1 MTATRPFS
9 LFVSGRRGILLLL
22 LGAVSVLG
30 GLLPRPAAA
39 QAPLY
44 LANSETSVREISF
57 RFVNGQTFEPSRLR
71 EQIATE
77 APGFFARLRN
87 RLAFLPGVRRRV
99 FRFDPVTL
107 QKDVVRLRRFYRQNG
122 FPRPTIDYPASQL
135 DTTTNRIHVIFA
147 IQEGPPLTIRELAFR
162 TADGSQPLPARFSD
176 AMTRAWTRFRTRSS
190 VQLGERYTEFK
201 RTQIEDGVRSWLRNQ
216 GFAFPEIESEIK
228 TDTTAVAL
236 TVRIDPGPR
245 AHVSEIVVEG
255 NESVSEAV
263 VRRELPFAVGDRF
276 SASAVSDG
284 QRQLFDLNLFRVALA
299 DVPDQPRD
307 STVTVRYRVREAKLR
322 SYSGQIGYGTQPG
335 ITLQGNWR
343 HRNFY
348 GNARSFVVGFVAD
361 TGIPRDPQTIF
372 PFLSESPTKTPNRL
386 FRAST
391 TLRQP
396 YLFTERLSGSLEPFI
411 QERRSPSLS
420 PNPDRDLGLLQQ
432 LQLNERQFG
441 LNTTLIYDL
450 LPFRSLSLQHSF
462 ARIQQYRGRGEDVT
476 EGFETD
482 DLFDKSIF
490 SLSGTFGDA
499 DDFINPS
506 QGYILRPTIEVGGVP
521 FESGV
526 DFARF
531 SAEMSGYL
539 PVGDNVEL
547 AARVFGGWLRP
558 LDESRTN
565 LTIGPTAD
573 DELLRRNRT
582 YQDRFSDYLFYAGGG
597 SDVRGWTSQ
606 LAGGKV
612 LRDLQPSDTTTALYA
627 YRPVGARSKLGVNLE
642 ARLPFPGLGDS
653 WRTAVFVDAAYLDT
667 GALNLVP
674 PPDVS
679 GVIPGPDGRAVNTDP
694 SRLLVGVGGGL
705 RYDTPFGFVRLDAAY
720 KLTPD
725 ALDLRRPVDV
735 GNAVVREGR
744 SATAA
749 PRRPIR
755 RFRLHFGI
763 GRSF

>member
-1 MTATRPFS
+1 
-9 LFVSGRRGILLLL
+9 
-22 LGAVSVLG
+22 
-30 GLLPRPAAA
+30 
-39 QAPLY
+39 
-44 LANSETSVREISF
+44 
-57 RFVNGQTFEPSRLR
+57 
-71 EQIATE
+71 
-77 APGFFARLRN
+77 
-87 RLAFLPGVRRRV
+87 
-99 FRFDPVTL
+99 
-107 QKDVVRLRRFYRQNG
+107 VVRLRRFYRENG
-122 FPRPTIDYPASQL
+122 FPRPTVDYPASQL
-135 DTTTNRIHVIFA
+135 DTTSNRIHVIFT
-147 IQEGPPLTIRELAFR
+147 IQEGAPLTIRELAFR
-162 TADGSQPLPARFSD
+162 TADGSRPVTTLFREPIARQWARFQAQSG
-176 AMTRAWTRFRTRSS
+176 A
-190 VQLGERYTEFK
+190 QLGGRYTEFK
-201 RTQIEDGVRSWLRNQ
+201 RTQIEDDVRSWLRNQ
-216 GFAFPEIESEIK
+216 GFAFPEVEA
-228 TDTTAVAL
+228 TTQIDSTAAAL
-236 TVRIDPGPR
+236 TFRIDPGPLAR
-245 AHVSEIVVEG
+245 VSEIVVKG
-255 NESVSEAV
+255 NESVSDAV

-276 SASAVSDG
+276 SAAAVSDG

-335 ITLQGNWR
+335 LTLRGNWR

-361 TGIPRDPQTIF
+361 TGVPRDPATIF

-420 PNPDRDLGLLQQ
+420 PNPDREVGLLQR

-441 LNTTLIYDL
+441 VNTTLIYDV
-450 LPFRSLSLQHSF
+450 LPFRSLSLRHSF
-462 ARIQQYRGRGEDVT
+462 ARIEQFRGRAEDAT
-476 EGFETD
+476 DSLGTD

-506 QGYILRPTIEVGGVP
+506 QGYILRPTVEVGGVP

-526 DFARF
+526 DFVRL
-531 SAEMSGYL
+531 SAEVSGYL
-539 PVGDNVEL
+539 PLSDDVEL
-547 AARVFGGWLRP
+547 AGRIFGGWLRP

-565 LTIGPTAD
+565 LTIPPTAPD
-573 DELLRRNRT
+573 SLRRRNRT
-582 YQDRFSDYLFYAGGG
+582 FQDRFSDYLFYAGGG

-612 LRDLQPSDTTTALYA
+612 LRDLQPRDTTSAIYA

-642 ARLPFPGLGDS
+642 ARLPVPGLGDS
-653 WRTAVFVDAAYLDT
+653 WRTAVFVDAAYLST
-667 GALNLVP
+667 KNLTLVP
-674 PPDVS
+674 PADVA
-679 GVIPGPDGRAVNTDP
+679 GVVPAPDGQAVSTDP
-694 SRLLVGVGGGL
+694 SRVLVGVGGGL
-705 RYDTPFGFVRLDAAY
+705 RYQTPFGFVRLDAAY

-725 ALDLRRPVDV
+725 ALDLRRPDAV
-735 GNAVVREGR
+735 GAAVEDGR
-744 SATAA
+744 PAAAA